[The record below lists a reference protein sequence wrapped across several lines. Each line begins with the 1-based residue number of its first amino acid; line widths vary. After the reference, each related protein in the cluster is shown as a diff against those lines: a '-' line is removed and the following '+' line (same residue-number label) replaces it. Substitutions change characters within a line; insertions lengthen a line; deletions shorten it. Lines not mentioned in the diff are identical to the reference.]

1 MILAI
6 PYVHEY
12 ILAKIIEFTEIN
24 EKLGGTN
31 WRLNDNWA
39 AKTGLPLNNARKVKV
54 GVIFVLWQYSKT
66 E

>member
-31 WRLNDNWA
+31 WRLNDN
-39 AKTGLPLNNARKVKV
+39 
-54 GVIFVLWQYSKT
+54 
-66 E
+66 